1 MKILFGD
8 NKVDPQE
15 WRFFLTGASGEIESI
30 ANPTDWLDDLEWTQV
45 HKQLYIM
52 DTQIPVFAGILEYF
66 INFHKKFKK
75 IFDSQEP
82 HTEPL
87 PGEWNTKLNSLQK
100 MLVLKSIR
108 PDKIVAA
115 LQNYISEQIGKQYI
129 EPPPF
134 KLGACFKD
142 STNVTPLIFVL
153 SSGSDPV
160 ASFMKLC
167 QDNDMMNRFD
177 TISLGQG
184 QAKKAEAKLENGR
197 NKGWWILLQNCHLC
211 VSWLPKLEAI
221 VEQLV
226 ETNHIDYRIWMTSMP
241 TPAFPVSVLQNSVK
255 MTMEP
260 PSGLKANILQTYE
273 NFENSMLNDSRKPDQ
288 FKKILFAFAFF
299 HAIV

>member
-1 MKILFGD
+1 
-8 NKVDPQE
+8 
-15 WRFFLTGASGEIESI
+15 
-30 ANPTDWLDDLEWTQV
+30 
-45 HKQLYIM
+45 
-52 DTQIPVFAGILEYF
+52 
-66 INFHKKFKK
+66 
-75 IFDSQEP
+75 
-82 HTEPL
+82 
-87 PGEWNTKLNSLQK
+87 
-100 MLVLKSIR
+100 
-108 PDKIVAA
+108 
-115 LQNYISEQIGKQYI
+115 
-129 EPPPF
+129 
-134 KLGACFKD
+134 
-142 STNVTPLIFVL
+142 VTPLIFVL

-273 NFENSMLNDSRKPDQ
+273 NFENSMLNDSIKPDQ

-299 HAIV
+299 HAIVQDRRKFGAIGWNIPYAFTFEDFDVGRRQLKIFTDLYDEIPFEVLNILGAEVNYGGRVTDDKDVRLIKAIL